1 MRKQFITQVLQ
12 NGIRKAL
19 RNPKYRWAAVV
30 AALFYFISPIDIV
43 PDTIP
48 LLGLIDDGV
57 IATFLVAEISQIVM
71 DKLQNRKKHDTYGK
85 VDTNKVYNVVN
96 NVIDVEAVT
105 VN

>member
-1 MRKQFITQVLQ
+1 MRKNFVTQVLQ

-30 AALFYFISPIDIV
+30 AALFYFISPLDIV
-43 PDTIP
+43 PDAIP
-48 LLGLIDDGV
+48 ILGLIDDGV
-57 IATFLVAEISQIVM
+57 IASFLVAEVSQIVM
-71 DKLQNRKKHDTYGK
+71 EQLKNRKKQGYA
-85 VDTNKVYNVVN
+85 VDTTSVN